1 MAQEPTNEMKRMLS
15 GAALAAFLT
24 LSTAANAQ
32 GVDEFG
38 AYGGREEHYHGSPQ
52 NAAFELRIGPYRP
65 GVDQGVSGQPFE
77 DTFGNDTRILL
88 GMEVDWQ
95 ALRIPHFGSFGPGF
109 GWGYTKFSADALLGD
124 GSGERSAQSTSL
136 EIMPMYVV
144 GVLRVDVLARD
155 TIVPLVPYA
164 KVGLGYALWWVGDGD
179 GTARAEDGT
188 VGRGS
193 SYGYHYALGL
203 MLLLDIVDRAA
214 AAQMDYASGIN
225 NSYLFFEWYGSQL
238 DGFGSGDQMQVGTNT
253 WTLGLA
259 FEI

>member
-1 MAQEPTNEMKRMLS
+1 MKRALS
-15 GAALAAFLT
+15 AAALAASVT
-24 LSTAANAQ
+24 ISAAAGAQ

-38 AYGGREEHYHGSPQ
+38 AYGGREERYHGSPQ

-65 GVDQGVSGQPFE
+65 RIDEEVGGQPFE
-77 DTFGNDTRILL
+77 DTFGGDTRILFGL
-88 GMEVDWQ
+88 EVDWQ

-124 GSGERSAQSTSL
+124 GSGQRSAQSTSL
-136 EIMPMYVV
+136 EIMPMFVV

-155 TIVPLVPYA
+155 TVIPLVPYA
-164 KVGLGYALWWVGDGD
+164 KVGLGYALWWAGDGD
-179 GTARAEDGT
+179 GTARGDDGT

-203 MLLLDIVDRAA
+203 MLLLDFVDHAA
-214 AAQMDYASGIN
+214 AAQMDYASGVN
-225 NSYLFFEWYGSQL
+225 NSYLFFEWYVSQL

-253 WTLGLA
+253 WTMGLA